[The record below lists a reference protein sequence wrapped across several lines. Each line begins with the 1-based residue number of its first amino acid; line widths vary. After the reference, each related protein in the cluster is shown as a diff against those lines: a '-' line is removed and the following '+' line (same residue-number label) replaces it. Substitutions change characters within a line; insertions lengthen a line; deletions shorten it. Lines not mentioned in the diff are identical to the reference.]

1 MAVSVKIPTPLRTM
15 TSGKSEVAVEAGT
28 VAEALNQ
35 LTAQFGGLKDR
46 LLDESGEVRRFVNVY
61 VNEDNIKDR
70 DNLATPIKDGDTISI
85 LPSIAGGS

>member
-35 LTAQFGGLKDR
+35 LTAQFDGLKDR

>member
-15 TSGKSEVAVEAGT
+15 TSGKSEVAVEAST

-35 LTAQFGGLKDR
+35 LTAQFDGLKDR